1 MALSAKFV
9 KKQLKKIKPLTEGA
23 TIEVARQQHDMI
35 GNLMVIPR
43 RWKVSSRTY
52 RFANFSASMVYPLD
66 ETREG
71 IILYLHGGGYA
82 CGGLDYARA
91 FGTVLATESSVRVF
105 CPAYR
110 LAPENPYPAA
120 LDDAFV
126 SYKYLLDG
134 GYDSE
139 KIILCGES
147 AGGGLAYCLCLKLKE
162 ENLPL
167 PGGVITVSPWTDLTL
182 SGDSYRYN
190 RDSDPNMTIEK
201 LNLFANYYT
210 SDRTNPLCPR
220 YLGIL
225 RVCRRHLF
233 L

>member
-105 CPAYR
+105 ARHTDSLRKTHTLQLWMMHLSHISIYSTEATTPRR
-110 LAPENPYPAA
+110 LFCAA
-120 LDDAFV
+120 RAQEEDWRIA
-126 SYKYLLDG
+126 
-134 GYDSE
+134 
-139 KIILCGES
+139 S
-147 AGGGLAYCLCLKLKE
+147 A
-162 ENLPL
+162 
-167 PGGVITVSPWTDLTL
+167 
-182 SGDSYRYN
+182 
-190 RDSDPNMTIEK
+190 
-201 LNLFANYYT
+201 
-210 SDRTNPLCPR
+210 
-220 YLGIL
+220 
-225 RVCRRHLF
+225 
-233 L
+233 